1 LKLPFMTYKLTFL
14 EPALKEWRKLP
25 PEIQTYFKAQ
35 LLKKLD
41 NPYTPKNKLA
51 GMKDCY
57 KLKLRNSGY
66 RLVYQVI
73 EERLVVQVIAMGK
86 RDKNAAYNTALQRLS
101 K

>member
-1 LKLPFMTYKLTFL
+1 
-14 EPALKEWRKLP
+14 
-25 PEIQTYFKAQ
+25 
-35 LLKKLD
+35 
-41 NPYTPKNKLA
+41 
-51 GMKDCY
+51 MKDCY